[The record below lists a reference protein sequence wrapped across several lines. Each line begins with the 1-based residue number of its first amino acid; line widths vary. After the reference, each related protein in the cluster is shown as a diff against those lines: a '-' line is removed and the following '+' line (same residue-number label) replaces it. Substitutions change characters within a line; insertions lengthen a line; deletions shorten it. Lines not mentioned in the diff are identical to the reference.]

1 MARTIGEVAAEI
13 GMSADTLR
21 YYEKIRLLPASS
33 RTAGGKRL
41 YRDQDIARL
50 RFIQRAKSVGFSLDD
65 IGKLLRF
72 RENPA
77 KSSHGVRKIAAK
89 KHAQVKEQ
97 LALVHAVEAEL
108 ALLLTI
114 CRGNSNTC
122 PILTTL
128 DGDTTA
134 ARKRTP
140 K

>member
-41 YRDQDIARL
+41 YHDQDIARL
-50 RFIQRAKSVGFSLDD
+50 RFIQRAKSVGFSLAE
-65 IGKLLRF
+65 ISKLLQF

-77 KSSHGVRKIAAK
+77 KSSRAVRALAAK
-89 KHAQVKEQ
+89 KHDHVKEQ
-97 LALVHAVEAEL
+97 LKLLHTVEAEL
-108 ALLLTI
+108 TLLLEI
-114 CRGNSNTC
+114 CRGDPDTC

-134 ARKRTP
+134 AQKGTL

>member
-41 YRDQDIARL
+41 YHDQDIARL
-50 RFIQRAKSVGFSLDD
+50 HFIQRAKSVGFSLGE

-72 RENPA
+72 RENPTR
-77 KSSHGVRKIAAK
+77 SSRAVRELAAN
-89 KHAQVKEQ
+89 KHAHVKEQ
-97 LALVHAVEAEL
+97 LALLQTVEAEL
-108 ALLLTI
+108 ALLLKI
-114 CRGNSNTC
+114 CRGDSETC

-128 DGDTTA
+128 DGNTL
-134 ARKRTP
+134 
-140 K
+140 